1 MNTLYSLVLQ
11 LVTNHENLVEWNS
24 QWYHRWGRNKV
35 TTTTVSPLWGT
46 GGQRHRQEHWQPP
59 PPSFSKKSIE
69 RGTTSVTVIKE
80 MWFMV
85 EGMWYCQ
92 CAGIQDT
99 TNLFS
104 DSISSNEI
112 RSNILQCKEIT
123 CVPVIK
129 SIVMD
134 INGTWLFGRLSIMF
148 HEMDTKF
155 VFTNRVAY
163 I

>member
-1 MNTLYSLVLQ
+1 MKIWLNEIHNDIIDEAETKWLQ
-11 LVTNHENLVEWNS
+11 LL
-24 QWYHRWGRNKV
+24 YHLYGVLEDR
-35 TTTTVSPLWGT
+35 GT
-46 GGQRHRQEHWQPP
+46 DRSTDSPP
-59 PPSFSKKSIE
+59 PPSFSKKNIE

-104 DSISSNEI
+104 DSISSNET

>member
-1 MNTLYSLVLQ
+1 MRQKQSDYNYCITSMGYWRTEAQ
-11 LVTNHENLVEWNS
+11 
-24 QWYHRWGRNKV
+24 
-35 TTTTVSPLWGT
+35 T
-46 GGQRHRQEHWQPP
+46 GALTAP

-104 DSISSNEI
+104 DSISSNET